1 MATHNDD
8 LDLERWTESRL
19 AQLDRQRAWEPDAT
33 RALTQFRQKARRGA
47 HRSRTFAIAGALVA
61 AMSAGVLAFPPA
73 HAFAERCIAAC
84 VDQSARL
91 GAYLRG
97 RPPAARLTA
106 PDFSLTDRS
115 GHAVSLSAYRG
126 QVVLINFWAT
136 WCSPCKREIP
146 WLVEFQT
153 KYKDRG
159 FTVLGLS
166 VDEDGWTSVTPYLD
180 ASAINYPVA
189 IANDDVTTG
198 YGGITAVPM
207 TFVIDRTGRVAA
219 THLGLLNRDG
229 VEAEIQSALA
239 R

>member
-8 LDLERWTESRL
+8 LDRGRWTEARL
-19 AQLDRQRAWEPDAT
+19 AQLDRLRAWQPDVA
-33 RALTQFRQKARRGA
+33 RALMQFREKSQRGA
-47 HRSRTFAIAGALVA
+47 HRSRTFAIAVALVA
-61 AMSAGVLAFPPA
+61 VMSAGVLAFPPA

-97 RPPAARLTA
+97 RPAAARVTA
-106 PDFSLTDRS
+106 PDFSLADRS
-115 GHAVSLSAYRG
+115 DHTVSLSAYRG

-153 KYKDRG
+153 KYRDRG

-166 VDEDGWTSVTPYLD
+166 VDEDGWKSVAPYLD
-180 ASAINYPVA
+180 ASTINYPVA
-189 IANDDVTTG
+189 IASDDVTASF
-198 YGGITAVPM
+198 GGITAVPM

-219 THLGLLNRDG
+219 THLGLLNRDD
-229 VEAEIQSALA
+229 VEAEIQSALG